1 MYKVAKLLLV
11 DSEDNHLVLIRSAHP
26 RFGSDIDL
34 PGGTLEEGES
44 LLETMV
50 REVEEEIGVTVNPND
65 AVKLYDGDEFS
76 THGTRYVLFTMQVQS
91 QPVVTVSWEHSSY
104 EWIPRHELLKRS
116 KAAND
121 TYMHMVHHALTGA
134 NT

>member
-11 DSEDNHLVLIRSAHP
+11 DSEDNHLVLVRSDHP

-50 REVEEEIGVTVNPND
+50 REVEEEIGITVNPND
-65 AVKLYDGDEFS
+65 AIKLYEGDEFS
-76 THGTRYVLFTMQVQS
+76 TRGTRYVLFTMQVQN
-91 QPVVTVSWEHSSY
+91 QPDVTVSWEHSSY
-104 EWIPRHELLKRS
+104 EWIPRAELIHRS

-121 TYMHMVHHALTGA
+121 TYMHMVHHAVTNA
-134 NT
+134 NK